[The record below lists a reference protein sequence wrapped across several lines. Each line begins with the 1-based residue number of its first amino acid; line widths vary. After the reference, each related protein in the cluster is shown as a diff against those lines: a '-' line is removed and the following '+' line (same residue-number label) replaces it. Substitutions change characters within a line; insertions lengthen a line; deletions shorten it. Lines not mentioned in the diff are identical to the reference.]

1 MLLAPSSPASLYI
14 PTGSTPFPEPQCDPA
29 LISPGAVPK
38 AITDRETKRIHFIV
52 YKTTAPVGRNTIIT
66 LTAANGVGV
75 GGKSS
80 FQILENHSVKMEL
93 LGTWVLDLNPVS
105 IPSPPTFLISS
116 LVFLISH
123 SPECRGYLIKEVGQG
138 AQVSKVRKD
147 LGLQTV
153 YSGS

>member
-1 MLLAPSSPASLYI
+1 MSSHVTPAILHQECFWLLPCQDPSTSPQKAHHSLS
-14 PTGSTPFPEPQCDPA
+14 PCELA

-38 AITDRETKRIHFIV
+38 AITDQETKRIHFIV
-52 YKTTAPVGRNTIIT
+52 YKTRVPVGRNTIIT

-93 LGTWVLDLNPVS
+93 LGTWVLDLNPVT

-123 SPECRGYLIKEVGQG
+123 SPECRGYI
-138 AQVSKVRKD
+138 SRRWVREPR
-147 LGLQTV
+147 
-153 YSGS
+153 